1 MLSLYLREYQEYVC
15 GFFFLFFFKQLL
27 ASVDLGKGVLFAAS
41 IRTVCLGHED
51 YDFILF
57 SDF

>member
-1 MLSLYLREYQEYVC
+1 MLSLYLRRIPGIRLWV
-15 GFFFLFFFKQLL
+15 FFSFFFKQLL

>member
-1 MLSLYLREYQEYVC
+1 MV
-15 GFFFLFFFKQLL
+15 FFFFFFKQLL